1 MYLIV
6 TIDTEEDNWGEYDR
20 ASFTVKNISRIPRL
34 QDLFARNGVR
44 PTYLV
49 SYPVVTDPQSVD
61 ILGGY
66 HAAGQCEI
74 GTHPHPWN
82 TPPVVEERNQLNSYI
97 CNLPPRLQHQKI
109 ETLTNTIAAAFGRRP
124 TSYRSGKWGFDE
136 SVAKNLIALDY
147 KVDSSMFPAWD
158 WSPGGGPNFSREL
171 HDPFTFVE
179 GSGRRDGQSL
189 IELPPTVAFLQGQPA
204 LATSTYHSLKRLPL
218 GNKMIGGLGRLGLL
232 NHICV
237 SPEINPASDMIRLSK
252 ALLDRGTKVINMF
265 FHSPSLLEGCTPF
278 VKTPADVERF
288 IASIDTFL
296 EFASEA
302 GLRSVTL
309 SELSAQDLGVSAT
322 RALGNMESAV
332 S

>member
-20 ASFTVKNISRIPRL
+20 PSYTVKNISRIPRL
-34 QDLFARNGVR
+34 HDLFTRHGVR

-49 SYPVVTDPQSVD
+49 SYPVVTDAQSVG

-97 CNLPPRLQHQKI
+97 CNLPSTLQYQKI
-109 ETLTNTIAAAFGRRP
+109 ETLTNTITAAFGRRP
-124 TSYRSGKWGFDE
+124 TSYRSGKWGFGE
-136 SVAKNLIALDY
+136 SVARNLIALNY
-147 KVDSSMFPAWD
+147 TVDSSMFPAWD
-158 WSPGGGPNFSREL
+158 WSPWDGPNYSREL

-179 GSGRRDGQSL
+179 ESGRRVPQSL
-189 IELPPTVAFLQGQPA
+189 FELPPTVAFLQGQPA
-204 LATSTYHSLKRLPL
+204 LATSTFHSLKRLPL
-218 GNKMIGGLGRLGLL
+218 GDKVIGGLGKLGLL

-237 SPEINPASDMIRLSK
+237 SPEINSASDMIRLSK
-252 ALLDRGTKVINMF
+252 TLLDRGTKVINMF

-278 VKTPADVERF
+278 VKTPADVEQF
-288 IASIDTFL
+288 LSSIGTFL
-296 EFASEA
+296 EFAREI
-302 GLRSVTL
+302 GLQSVTL
-309 SELSAQDLGVSAT
+309 SELSAQKLGVTTT
-322 RALGNMESAV
+322 RSLGTVESAA

>member
-20 ASFTVKNISRIPRL
+20 GSFTVENISRIPRL
-34 QDLFARNGVR
+34 HDLFMRHGVR

-49 SYPVVTDPQSVD
+49 SYPVATDRQSVD

-82 TPPVVEERNQLNSYI
+82 TPPLVEDRTQFNSYI
-97 CNLPPRLQHQKI
+97 CNLPSRLQYQKI

-124 TSYRSGKWGFDE
+124 TSYRSGKWGFGE
-136 SVAKNLIALDY
+136 SVARNLMALDY
-147 KVDSSMFPAWD
+147 AVDSSMFPAWD

-179 GSGRRDGQSL
+179 NSGHRVSPSL
-189 IELPPTVAFLQGQPA
+189 FELPPTVAFLQGQPA
-204 LATSTYHSLKRLPL
+204 LATSTYHSLKRLPF
-218 GNKMIGGLGRLGLL
+218 GHKVVGGLGKLGLL

-237 SPEINPASDMIRLSK
+237 SPEINSAPDMIRLSK
-252 ALLDRGTKVINMF
+252 TLLERGTKVINMF

-288 IASIDTFL
+288 VASIDAFL
-296 EFASEA
+296 DFTREA

-309 SELSAQDLGVSAT
+309 SELSAQELGVAT
-322 RALGNMESAV
+322 TRVLSTVDSAV